1 MLLIDTDVL
10 IWYMRGNEKAAS
22 MIDKQEPFSISS
34 VTYMELVQG
43 MRNKTEFNRFR
54 KMIQSRDIRII
65 QINEEISSR
74 AIYYVEEDYLSHSL
88 QIADALIASTAVD
101 NGLKLLTG
109 NAKHFRVIKDL
120 DVQNFVPV

>member
-10 IWYMRGNEKAAS
+10 VWYMRGNEKAAS
-22 MIDKQEPFSISS
+22 LIDKQEPFSISS
-34 VTYMELVQG
+34 ATYRELVQW

-54 KMIQSRDIRII
+54 KMILSKNIRII

-74 AIYYVEEDYLSHSL
+74 AIFYREEYYLGQSL
-88 QIADALIASTAVD
+88 QIADVLIASTAVD

-109 NAKHFRVIKDL
+109 NAKHFRAVKDL
-120 DVQNFVPV
+120 EVQNFVA

>member
-1 MLLIDTDVL
+1 
-10 IWYMRGNEKAAS
+10 MRGNEKAAS

-54 KMIQSRDIRII
+54 KMILSKDIRII

-74 AIYYVEEDYLSHSL
+74 AIYYVEEYYLSHSL

-120 DVQNFVPV
+120 NVQNFVP

>member
-1 MLLIDTDVL
+1 VLLIDTDVL
-10 IWYMRGNEKAAS
+10 VWYMRGNERAS
-22 MIDKQEPFSISS
+22 SRIDKHEPFSISA

-54 KMIQSRDIRII
+54 KMILSKDVRIV

-74 AIYYVEEDYLSHSL
+74 AAYYVEEYYLSHSL

-120 DVQNFVPV
+120 DVQNFVP